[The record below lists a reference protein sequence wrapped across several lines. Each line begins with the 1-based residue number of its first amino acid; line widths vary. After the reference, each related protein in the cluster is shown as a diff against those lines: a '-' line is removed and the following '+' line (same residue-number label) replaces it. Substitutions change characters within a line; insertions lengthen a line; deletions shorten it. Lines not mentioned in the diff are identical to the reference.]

1 MQCERCGQDE
11 LDCQCVRTM
20 TTAEHR
26 EFHGVTLEDG
36 GDGRSERQDDES
48 RQRQRPF
55 GATQIVWRPS
65 GWMGLLAIGAIL
77 LMLLFIALP
86 LALLVGVLTLVWQW
100 RRK

>member
-1 MQCERCGQDE
+1 MQCERCGTDE

-36 GDGRSERQDDES
+36 GDERSERQDDANW
-48 RQRQRPF
+48 RQQSPF
-55 GATQIVWRPS
+55 GTAQIVWRPS
-65 GWMGLLAIGAIL
+65 GWIGLLAIGAIL
-77 LMLLFIALP
+77 LALLFIALP
-86 LALLVGVLTLVWQW
+86 LALLFGVLALFWQW